1 MPRTSALLLLT
12 VLLLSGIGIA
22 MLASTGEAPAT
33 VLKLPPNHFLVQ
45 QLKWMALA
53 VAVGA
58 VAAAVD
64 FHVYRWMALPMIAA
78 ALALLWYTALFAPV
92 VKGSRRWLYLHGVS
106 LQPSEFAKLAVVVFL
121 AAWFRFAQ
129 PFVRK
134 FWRGLLVP
142 GIVCGLLLLS
152 LFKAPDFGA
161 MILLGL
167 VIYAVLFVAGIR
179 LLHWIWLGLAGAGLV
194 SAAIWL
200 RPDKMARVVS
210 FWEYEKY
217 ARTLSY
223 QLVCSLQAFVAGGFA
238 GLGFGQ
244 SLEKRLHLPEAHTDF
259 IFSILGEEFGLVGT
273 LTVLALFATLTLC
286 GFAIAR
292 RAPDVFGRLLAYG
305 ITFSL
310 ALQALVNIGVVT
322 ASVPTTGLAL
332 PFISYGGTNLLVNFA
347 MIGILL
353 NIARH
358 VESPRPD
365 DHASL
370 FKNRVQEI

>member
-45 QLKWMALA
+45 QLKWLALA
-53 VAVGA
+53 LTVGA

-64 FHVYRWMALPMIAA
+64 FHVYRRLALPMIGFAIV
-78 ALALLWYTALFAPV
+78 LLWYTALFADA
-92 VKGSRRWLYLHGVS
+92 VKGSRRWLYVRGIS

-142 GIVCGLLLLS
+142 GLVCGLLLLS

-179 LLHWIWLGLAGAGLV
+179 LLHWIWLGLAGGILV
-194 SAAIWL
+194 SVAIWL

-217 ARTLSY
+217 SRTLSY
-223 QLVCSLQAFVAGGFA
+223 QLVCSLQAFVAGGFT

-273 LTVLALFATLTLC
+273 LTVLALFAALTLC
-286 GFAIAR
+286 GFSIAR

-310 ALQALVNIGVVT
+310 ALQALINIGVVT
-322 ASVPTTGLAL
+322 ASLPTTGLAL
-332 PFISYGGTNLLVNFA
+332 PFISYGGTNLLVNYA
-347 MIGILL
+347 MVGILL

-370 FKNRVQEI
+370 LKNRVQEI

>member
-1 MPRTSALLLLT
+1 MLLLV

-22 MLASTGEAPAT
+22 MLASTGEAPAA
-33 VLKLPPNHFLVQ
+33 VLGLPPNHFLMR
-45 QLKWMALA
+45 QLIWLGVALA
-53 VAVGA
+53 VGL
-58 VAAAVD
+58 AAAALD
-64 FHVYRWMALPMIAA
+64 YHVYRWAALPMVAG
-78 ALALLWYTALFAPV
+78 ALLLLWYTALFAPV
-92 VKGSRRWLYLHGVS
+92 VKGSRRWIFIHGFS
-106 LQPSEFAKLAVVVFL
+106 LQPSEFAKLALVVFL
-121 AAWFRFAQ
+121 AAWFRYAQ

-134 FWRGLLVP
+134 FWHALLVP

-194 SAAIWL
+194 SAAIYL
-200 RPDKMARVVS
+200 RPDKMARVIS

-217 ARTLSY
+217 SRTLSY
-223 QLVCSLQAFVAGGFA
+223 QLVCSLQAFVAGGFT

-273 LTVLALFATLTLC
+273 LTVMALLVALTLC

-305 ITFSL
+305 ITFTL
-310 ALQALVNIGVVT
+310 ALQAMINIGVVT
-322 ASVPTTGLAL
+322 ASLPTTGLAL
-332 PFISYGGTNLLVNFA
+332 PFISYGGTNLLVNFTMA
-347 MIGILL
+347 GILL

-358 VESPRPD
+358 VEAPRAD
-365 DHASL
+365 DHASVL
-370 FKNRVQEI
+370 KDRVQEV